1 MAWYLPDLIV
11 LEDVQMAGCRKG
23 AASRRLVTDIRKE
36 AVRRRIGITF
46 VSRLEVRRH
55 FADQGGAN
63 KDLVARIVCNHLPE
77 LIRLL
82 PEPRRTWQPE
92 QHCMPVFEAAS
103 MAIVCRQKA

>member
-1 MAWYLPDLIV
+1 MWFW
-11 LEDVQMAGCRKG
+11 R
-23 AASRRLVTDIRKE
+23 AATFSWNGDARICG
-36 AVRRRIGITF
+36 RIGITF